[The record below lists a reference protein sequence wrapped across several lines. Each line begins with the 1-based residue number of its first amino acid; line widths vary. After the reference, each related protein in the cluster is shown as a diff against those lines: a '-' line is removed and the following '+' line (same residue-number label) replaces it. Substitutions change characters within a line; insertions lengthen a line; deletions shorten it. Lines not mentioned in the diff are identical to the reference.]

1 MSLLVFPT
9 SVDNLSPQ
17 IRNKRLLCNLI
28 EEIRELKKKTISLNE
43 RRVIISII
51 QNSKLFK
58 RRIRALMARRGESG
72 SRFQSTG

>member
-28 EEIRELKKKTISLNE
+28 EEIGELKKKTINLNE
-43 RRVIISII
+43 RRVIISVI

-58 RRIRALMARRGESG
+58 RRIRTLMGRRGESG

>member
-1 MSLLVFPT
+1 M
-9 SVDNLSPQ
+9 
-17 IRNKRLLCNLI
+17 
-28 EEIRELKKKTISLNE
+28 EEICELKKKTINLHE

-58 RRIRALMARRGESG
+58 RRIRTLMARRGESG